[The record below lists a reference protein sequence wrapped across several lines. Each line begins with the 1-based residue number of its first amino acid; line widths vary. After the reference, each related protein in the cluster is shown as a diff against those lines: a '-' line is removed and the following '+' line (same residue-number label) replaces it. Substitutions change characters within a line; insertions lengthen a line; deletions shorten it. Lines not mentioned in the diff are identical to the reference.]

1 MSDSEDDWFE
11 KDIDEFVVQ
20 AQPSNVEIIEAT
32 DADTAE
38 PINIAVYADAGLL
51 LPNLYNI
58 IHTLT
63 HTHSLSLYKLKCQ

>member
-20 AQPSNVEIIEAT
+20 APPSNVEIIEAT

-38 PINIAVYADAGLL
+38 PVNVVYADAGLL
-51 LPNLYNI
+51 LPNCYI
-58 IHTLT
+58 TYYHTYT
-63 HTHSLSLYKLKCQ
+63 VQTFFF